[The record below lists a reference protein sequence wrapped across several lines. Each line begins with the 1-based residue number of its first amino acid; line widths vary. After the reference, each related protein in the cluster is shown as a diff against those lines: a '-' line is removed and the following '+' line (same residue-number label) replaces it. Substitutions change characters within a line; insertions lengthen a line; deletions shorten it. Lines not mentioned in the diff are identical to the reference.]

1 MNDRILRIYT
11 DGGCSGNQNDKN
23 LGGWGA
29 VLEFGSA
36 MKELYGSE
44 RNTTNNRMEMTAL
57 LEAFRAITKENQR
70 ILVFSDS
77 SYLMDCFRK
86 KWYVKWQQNNWLNYK
101 KEPVANREIWEEL
114 LPYLG
119 RHDITFCRVKG
130 HVDLDSPKTNAEKL
144 YSTFLEWNGSQ
155 FSYDDFVHVVD
166 MNNRADELA
175 NKGIDELR

>member
-1 MNDRILRIYT
+1 
-11 DGGCSGNQNDKN
+11 
-23 LGGWGA
+23 
-29 VLEFGSA
+29 

-86 KWYVKWQQNNWLNYK
+86 KWYVKWQQNNWLNSK